1 MSGAPADPRADLP
14 ALTGIRGLAAWFVVL
29 YHIRVGAVSYLPA
42 EAGFVLSKGYLAV
55 DLFFMLSGFVL
66 WLNYSDRLRQGGP
79 AAVPKYLA
87 RRVARVWPLHLFILA
102 LTVAYAALVAATGE
116 LNRAHYPWHE
126 LPLHVLLVHNWGFT
140 DALTWN
146 DPSWSI
152 SGEAAAYLLFPL
164 IVLGLDWRRL
174 SPALAMA
181 ALLALAVLL
190 AGTMGWNGADI
201 LDRDIPRF
209 GLLRAIA
216 EFSMG
221 TIVCALWLRWRS
233 RPGPAFALA
242 GALCG
247 GALLLGFAT
256 DAPETL
262 VVPLFL
268 AGLLLVLALTADRPG
283 NPLAARPVVYLGEI
297 SYSTYLVHFLLYI
310 VFKIL
315 FVADPANV
323 GPALIALFLLLTLL
337 ASAALYHGVERPAQR
352 ALNRLFDRRLSTS
365 PAFRGRGGARR
376 EAAGGEGLADS
387 EVQTLT
393 SQASLGPLLSRKNG
407 RGDQGDPAAVDAT

>member
-29 YHIRVGAVSYLPA
+29 YHIRVGAWPYLPA
-42 EAGFVLSKGYLAV
+42 GAYYALSKGYLAV

-66 WLNYSDRLRQGGP
+66 WLNYSDRLRRDGP

-102 LTVAYAALVAATGE
+102 LTMIYASVLAATGKI
-116 LNRAHYPWHE
+116 NPVHYPWAE
-126 LPLHVLLVHNWGFT
+126 LPLHILLIHNWGFT
-140 DALTWN
+140 ESLTWN

-164 IVLGLDWRRL
+164 IVLGIDWKKL
-174 SPALAMA
+174 SPALAIAALLFLA
-181 ALLALAVLL
+181 ALLAAI
-190 AGTMGWNGADI
+190 MGWHGALI

-209 GLLRAIA
+209 GLLRAA
-216 EFSMG
+216 TEFSMG
-221 TIVCALWLRWRS
+221 TILCALWQRWCS
-233 RPGPAFALA
+233 RPAPAIALA
-242 GALCG
+242 GSLVA

-268 AGLLLVLALTADRPG
+268 AGLLLTLALTAGRPG
-283 NPLAARPVVYLGEI
+283 NPLAARPIVYLGEI

-310 VFKIL
+310 LFKIA
-315 FVADPANV
+315 FVDDPANV
-323 GPALIALFLLLTLL
+323 PPPLIGLFLLLTLL

-352 ALNRLFDRRLSTS
+352 ALNRLFDRRFEHRPVFS
-365 PAFRGRGGARR
+365 
-376 EAAGGEGLADS
+376 AAE
-387 EVQTLT
+387 
-393 SQASLGPLLSRKNG
+393 
-407 RGDQGDPAAVDAT
+407 